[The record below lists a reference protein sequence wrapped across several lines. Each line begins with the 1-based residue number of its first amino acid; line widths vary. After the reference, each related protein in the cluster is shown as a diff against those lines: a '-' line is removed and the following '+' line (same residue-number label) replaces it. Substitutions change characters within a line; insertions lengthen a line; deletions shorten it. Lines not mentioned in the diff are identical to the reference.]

1 MVCDS
6 DRLLTL
12 EPCSLLLV
20 LVAAPLVLC
29 LFDQLYLLPC
39 TAQRLGNGELK
50 DLKGLM
56 GAAGVNGH
64 LDVLKV
70 SWAARHPP
78 NSNPSSRTRTVTAAN
93 TLA

>member
-1 MVCDS
+1 MV
-6 DRLLTL
+6 L
-12 EPCSLLLV
+12 SLSLCEEYSLS
-20 LVAAPLVLC
+20 LALAAAPLFLC
-29 LFDQLYLLPC
+29 LFHQPSPLPS

-70 SWAARHPP
+70 SWGVRHPP

-93 TLA
+93 SLA